1 MLCCWGPVLVI
12 AVLSSAFSELMKSY
26 KGVGEFVVG
35 YRMQEAAEDNVM
47 IESAKL
53 AGEETDILFL

>member
-1 MLCCWGPVLVI
+1 MLLGPVLVI

-47 IESAKL
+47 IENILRAK
-53 AGEETDILFL
+53 